1 MGHDNFAEREA
12 IRTLAR
18 LVKDDDPLG
27 SQRPPSIGLRI
38 EAAKALATF
47 LPHPEALEAL
57 VDILNQPWAPAELH
71 AAAAQALRDNTR
83 ELDRF

>member
-1 MGHDNFAEREA
+1 MERDNFAEREA

-18 LVKDDDPLG
+18 IIKDEGLLG

-71 AAAAQALRDNTR
+71 AAAAKALRNNTR